1 MRASKLSPVAVSPA
15 TKTSIRASPLT
26 TIMTHSLAGAPERH
40 NTAASIA
47 AGGNLVHGDNH

>member
-1 MRASKLSPVAVSPA
+1 VAVSPA

-40 NTAASIA
+40 STAASIA
-47 AGGNLVHGDNH
+47 AGGIWDHRNNH